1 MVWREIVRQLLV
13 LALALLGALVGVVFG
28 TWLVPDQRLD
38 LRVWQVTLILVLV
51 IVGLVAYLIAE
62 ARHVE
67 HRMQVIGGRIRREI
81 DRAGTLE
88 YNYRDGLYR
97 TNDELVEAIET
108 WRDRIDGYL
117 TRNLSESG
125 ADVRFRTGIGAV
137 GPDKDY
143 EHARL
148 KDLKS
153 NLVAILD
160 ALPSYVS
167 RSH

>member
-1 MVWREIVRQLLV
+1 MWREIVRQLLV
-13 LALALLGALVGVVFG
+13 LTLALLGALLGVVLG
-28 TWLVPDQRLD
+28 TWLTPDQRLD
-38 LRVWQVTLILVLV
+38 LRIWQVTLLLALIV
-51 IVGLVAYLIAE
+51 VGLITYLVAE
-62 ARHVE
+62 ARRLE
-67 HRMQVIGGRIRREI
+67 HRVWIVGGRIRREI
-81 DRAGTLE
+81 DRAATLE
-88 YNYRDGLYR
+88 INYRDGLYH

-117 TRNLSESG
+117 TRNLPESG
-125 ADVRFRTGIGAV
+125 ADVRLRTGIGAV

-160 ALPSYVS
+160 TLPSYVGRS
-167 RSH
+167 R